1 MRNHAIYGML
11 ISGNEKCSLLYN
23 WDSDNKGGEIDLRNY
38 FLTVVTMVFM
48 LAFMAPVQSNAAIA
62 DGTYSINYQVN
73 KPGSNSASMAN
84 DYFLKPAKLIVKNGK
99 MTMQLT
105 IKNSAWVTQFNPPS
119 GAKVIS
125 TNEGADQRVVQFA
138 AANANLITIAMKID
152 IDDIDYHHAY
162 SVDFVFDSS
171 GLPEAKAE
179 EPKQQAQ
186 QPAKPAAPAET
197 PKTSSGSNT
206 SSHTPATTEPKEST
220 TESSKPVDS
229 TEETKDDDVAESEET
244 VADTAQDEQAEVV
257 ENPETS
263 DELPLLAALLFIVA
277 AIIFVRT
284 KQTKTNS

>member
-1 MRNHAIYGML
+1 MRNSAIYGML

-48 LAFMAPVQSNAAIA
+48 LAFMAPIQSNAAIA

-105 IKNSAWVTQFNPPS
+105 IKNSAWVTQFNPPG

-125 TNEGADQRVVQFA
+125 ANEGVDQRVVQFS

-171 GLPEAKAE
+171 GLPEAKVE
-179 EPKQQAQ
+179 EPKQETQ
-186 QPAKPAAPAET
+186 QPVKPAAPTEA

-229 TEETKDDDVAESEET
+229 TEAKDDDVTESEKT
-244 VADTAQDEQAEVV
+244 VADTEQDEQAEVV

-277 AIIFVRT
+277 AIVFVRT
-284 KQTKTNS
+284 KQTKTNG

>member
-1 MRNHAIYGML
+1 ML
-11 ISGNEKCSLLYN
+11 ISGNEKCSLLDN
-23 WDSDNKGGEIDLRNY
+23 WHSDNKGGEIDLRKY
-38 FLTVVTMVFM
+38 FLTILTMVFM
-48 LAFMAPVQSNAAIA
+48 LAFLAPVQSNAAIA

-84 DYFLKPAKLIVKNGK
+84 DYFSKPAKLIVKNGK

-105 IKNSAWVTQFNPPS
+105 IKNSAWVTQFNPPG

-125 TNEGADQRVVQFA
+125 TNDSADQRVVQFS

-186 QPAKPAAPAET
+186 QPVKPAAPAEA

-229 TEETKDDDVAESEET
+229 TEAKDDDVTESEKT
-244 VADTAQDEQAEVV
+244 VADTEQDEQAEVV

-277 AIIFVRT
+277 AIIFIRT
-284 KQTKTNS
+284 KQTKTNV

>member
-1 MRNHAIYGML
+1 ML
-11 ISGNEKCSLLYN
+11 ISGNEKCSLLDN
-23 WDSDNKGGEIDLRNY
+23 WHSDNKRGEIDLRKY
-38 FLTVVTMVFM
+38 FLTILTMVFM
-48 LAFMAPVQSNAAIA
+48 LAFIAPVQSNAAIA

-84 DYFLKPAKLIVKNGK
+84 DYFSKPAKLIVKNGK

-105 IKNSAWVTQFNPPS
+105 IKNSTWVTQFNPPG

-125 TNEGADQRVVQFA
+125 TSESADQRTVQFSV
-138 AANANLITIAMKID
+138 ANANLITIAMKID

-179 EPKQQAQ
+179 EPKQEKP
-186 QPAKPAAPAET
+186 QPVKPAAPAEA

-229 TEETKDDDVAESEET
+229 TEAKDDDVTESEKT
-244 VADTAQDEQAEVV
+244 VADTEQDEQAEVV

-277 AIIFVRT
+277 AIVFVRT
-284 KQTKTNS
+284 KQTKTNG

>member
-1 MRNHAIYGML
+1 MR
-11 ISGNEKCSLLYN
+11 K
-23 WDSDNKGGEIDLRNY
+23 Y
-38 FLTVVTMVFM
+38 FLTVITMVFM

-84 DYFLKPAKLIVKNGK
+84 DYFSKPAKLIVNNGK

-105 IKNSAWVTQFNPPS
+105 IKNSAWVTQFNPPG

-125 TNEGADQRVVQFA
+125 ANEGADQRVVQFSV
-138 AANANLITIAMKID
+138 ANANLITIAMKID

-171 GLPEAKAE
+171 GLPEAKVE
-179 EPKQQAQ
+179 EPKQETQ
-186 QPAKPAAPAET
+186 QPVKPAAPTEA

-229 TEETKDDDVAESEET
+229 AEKAKDEVAKEEATKSEET
-244 VADTAQDEQAEVV
+244 VADTVQDEQAEVV

-277 AIIFVRT
+277 AIVFVRT